1 MDEKKPLEDENFKV
15 LVEAVLQYPKDWD
28 TAKYPT
34 VWHALWEEYSELKEA
49 VEELKYK
56 EEMGIVAVEKM
67 KVKEITDTHVERKA
81 EKAVQRQIMRTIN
94 LDSGDVSVTL
104 KGEPWVLPD
113 LGVGDVVEVRISKE
127 ESEKESK

>member
-1 MDEKKPLEDENFKV
+1 MSEKLEE
-15 LVEAVLQYPKDWD
+15 LVKAELKYPEDWD
-28 TAKYPT
+28 IMAYPT
-34 VWHALWEEYSELKEA
+34 VWHALWEEYSSLKEA
-49 VEELKYK
+49 VEELKRVK
-56 EEMGIVAVEKM
+56 EKMGIVAIEKM